1 MVIPLM
7 NVATRLVVV
16 DGDKFPRHG
25 ALVLAPNHFS
35 EIDPFIM
42 GAVAWKRG
50 RLPRFLAKA
59 SVFAI
64 PVVGKLLRIS
74 GQIPVDRAGSRSHSA
89 LKAAEELVAKERM
102 VIVYP
107 EGSLTRDPDLWPMRG
122 KSGAVRIALE
132 HGIPVIPVAHWG
144 TQTIM
149 ARYAKKI
156 SIFPRKTVY
165 VKFGDPVDL
174 DEFRGLPLDSAT
186 LNAATERVMIAITGL
201 LADLRNEPAPAKRWN
216 PSDHDQR
223 ATGRFEG

>member
-1 MVIPLM
+1 
-7 NVATRLVVV
+7 
-16 DGDKFPRHG
+16 
-25 ALVLAPNHFS
+25 
-35 EIDPFIM
+35 
-42 GAVAWKRG
+42 
-50 RLPRFLAKA
+50 
-59 SVFAI
+59 
-64 PVVGKLLRIS
+64 
-74 GQIPVDRAGSRSHSA
+74 
-89 LKAAEELVAKERM
+89 
-102 VIVYP
+102 
-107 EGSLTRDPDLWPMRG
+107 MRG